1 MHQKLFMMINKTLV
15 TYAFLEVLS
24 ERKEDIIDIHIP
36 LISSL
41 ILENSMETIDR
52 VKLLSLFKN
61 TYEIE
66 NITHGAIESILERMK
81 NKGLIKKEKGKLY
94 PIIDKISKEISPY
107 SENFELEFKTLISNI
122 IEFAKN
128 ELEHNDLTI
137 EDVER
142 GLLDFLSFYNGDLIL
157 DRPHLEQKLLNTQ
170 KNEKNNIK
178 YIISKYIIYAEQHT
192 PQNIEILLKIAKGHI
207 ISDVITLPNFNSYIG
222 KMKSVKVALDAPII
236 FNLLGLNGDANFSL
250 TEELMALLR
259 ELGVNFILFNHN
271 YNEVINTIQDA
282 IRRLETNNYDLSKSS
297 RVLRFAIRNN
307 KNSFFIK
314 TKQTQLEDILEKWN
328 IKIFEKPELKK
339 GYKDIDC
346 LKLSEYI
353 RNIYSREGDKDLE
366 IYKEEL
372 INTDVDTIS
381 YIFRMRGNKPSNSL
395 KNCNAIMVTTNTTI
409 ANASRIDGI
418 SEITHIIPV
427 CVTDIFLS
435 TILWLN
441 FPKKNEKINNILLMS
456 QCYNN
461 VALNDKLLA
470 MYYTRIE
477 KMEKQGVISKEQVL
491 ILRTNEIAFKLL
503 EKKTMNSPE
512 KFTDMTTDE
521 ILEEIEFK
529 QKIVINNLR
538 QENET
543 YDKNLKKISK
553 KIAVGLFWII
563 WIVLFVIFIFRSC
576 NYEGSNKYLKF
587 INILITIILPYW
599 ALLNFGKLIPP
610 KEKIIHL
617 IENKIYNSL
626 KNYFKCTK

>member
-1 MHQKLFMMINKTLV
+1 MMINKTLV

-107 SENFELEFKTLISNI
+107 SENFELEFKTLIRNI

-192 PQNIEILLKIAKGHI
+192 PQNIEILLKI
-207 ISDVITLPNFNSYIG
+207 
-222 KMKSVKVALDAPII
+222 
-236 FNLLGLNGDANFSL
+236 GDANFSL

-521 ILEEIEFK
+521 ILEEIEFE

-538 QENET
+538 QENEN

-563 WIVLFVIFIFRSC
+563 WIVLFIIFIFRSC

-617 IENKIYNSL
+617 VENKIYNSL
-626 KNYFKCTK
+626 KNYFKGMK